1 MAVVTRTGLSPEFHL
16 ADGKSGTAGAFL
28 VRGALLF
35 VDCNQSVNNHR
46 SNERLLLMLLW
57 ILLLLLVSF
66 VLSSREA
73 VIISSGSAPPVVSVV
88 MVVVDAMLVVVV
100 VGGGAAARNSSR
112 YSLTGP
118 LALEMANLVLDT
130 GTTCVFQTMAATM
143 LMTTTIL
150 MPIKTCGSGR
160 MASNCCRCCCCCDC
174 CCIVLDNNVG
184 DMVVVDVAIHVE
196 VQDDV
201 ADDADEAAWMKGD

>member
-16 ADGKSGTAGAFL
+16 ANGNSGTAGAFL

-35 VDCNQSVNNHR
+35 VDRNQSVNNHR
-46 SNERLLLMLLW
+46 SNERLLLLLLLTW

-66 VLSSREA
+66 VLSSRAAA
-73 VIISSGSAPPVVSVV
+73 VIISSGSAPLVVLSVV
-88 MVVVDAMLVVVV
+88 MVVVVV
-100 VGGGAAARNSSR
+100 VGAASRNSSR

-118 LALEMANLVLDT
+118 LTLEMANLVLDT

-150 MPIKTCGSGR
+150 MPINTCGSGR
-160 MASNCCRCCCCCDC
+160 MASKCCCNCCDCC
-174 CCIVLDNNVG
+174 CCIVLDNSVG

-201 ADDADEAAWMKGD
+201 AEDADDDAAWMKGD